1 MQTLMFNKGQTDV
14 NLLYFSNAFDKVP
27 HHRLMHKLEFYGI
40 RGSLNS
46 WTRSFVFLGNR
57 LQQVLLDGVTSSVTL
72 VQSGVP
78 LLFFMFINDLPE
90 SIPPKS
96 TAILFADDCILYRTI
111 DTESEAHGLQLDLD
125 RLRSGRRTG
134 LWDSI
139 PRNVK
144 SFILHPK
151 ENQSIVYTQ
160 SGTRRS

>member
-46 WTRSFVFLGNR
+46 WTRSFVFLGHR

-90 SIPPKS
+90 SKAPNS
-96 TAILFADDCILYRTI
+96 RAILFADDCILYRTI
-111 DTESEAHGLQLDLD
+111 ET
-125 RLRSGRRTG
+125 
-134 LWDSI
+134 
-139 PRNVK
+139 
-144 SFILHPK
+144 
-151 ENQSIVYTQ
+151 
-160 SGTRRS
+160 